1 MAPLLL
7 HMYLSN
13 VNELWAFKQPHHLV
27 IIIRGCSSPLVSGSG
42 PAHYSEFIY
51 WHPTL
56 QLHLLSSG
64 SVGLGTTTG
73 GGKTLF
79 GDYTAHTWWLPS
91 TSSSHLLNNKTH
103 DGDGPRHIITYIL
116 MATTPRRHLLLVHHY
131 RSDGV
136 HVHKQW
142 G

>member
-1 MAPLLL
+1 MN
-7 HMYLSN
+7 Y
-13 VNELWAFKQPHHLV
+13 
-27 IIIRGCSSPLVSGSG
+27 G
-42 PAHYSEFIY
+42 
-51 WHPTL
+51 
-56 QLHLLSSG
+56 LLSSPITSSSSFG
-64 SVGLGTTTG
+64 AAPRRLSLALVRLITRNLFIGIQHFNYTSSLRSG

-103 DGDGPRHIITYIL
+103 DGDGPWHIITYIL